1 MSAGGQQKTLE
12 KSARSIS
19 GYALRRLHVD
29 APKLSRPRVPA
40 TSIRKQQRDVKRGL
54 FVLRFAFQ
62 VAWTA

>member
-29 APKLSRPRVPA
+29 APKLSRP
-40 TSIRKQQRDVKRGL
+40 
-54 FVLRFAFQ
+54 
-62 VAWTA
+62 